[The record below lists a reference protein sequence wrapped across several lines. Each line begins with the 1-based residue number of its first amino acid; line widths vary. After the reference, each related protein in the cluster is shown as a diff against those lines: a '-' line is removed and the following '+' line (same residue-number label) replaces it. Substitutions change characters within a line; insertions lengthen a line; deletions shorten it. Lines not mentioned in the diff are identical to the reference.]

1 MSNLIYTYAYSQ
13 QYNPSAPVIEVEVTA
28 PGVRRATEKIVAL
41 VDSGSDGT
49 IIPVDLLERINA
61 RCVGDAR
68 MVGVV
73 GGSFVVDIYLATL
86 IIGIHTMSAVRVVA
100 AIEGAEAIVGRNVLN
115 RLVVTPNGLAGM
127 TEISA

>member
-1 MSNLIYTYAYSQ
+1 MPNLIYTYVYSQ

-28 PGVRRATEKIVAL
+28 PGMRHTTERIVAL

-49 IIPVDLLERINA
+49 IIPVDLLERVNA

-86 IIGIHTMSAVRVVA
+86 IIGTHTMSAVRVVA

-115 RLVVTPNGLAGM
+115 RLVVTLDGLAGM
-127 TEISA
+127 TEVSG

>member
-1 MSNLIYTYAYSQ
+1 MPDLIYTYAYSQ
-13 QYNPSAPVIEVEVTA
+13 QYNPSAPVIEVAA
-28 PGVRRATEKIVAL
+28 PGMRHTTERIVAL

-68 MVGVV
+68 MVGIV

-86 IIGIHTMSAVRVVA
+86 IIGAHTMSAVRVVA
-100 AIEGAEAIVGRNVLN
+100 ALEGAEAIIGRNVLN
-115 RLVVTPNGLAGM
+115 RLVVTLDGLAGM
-127 TEISA
+127 TEIAG